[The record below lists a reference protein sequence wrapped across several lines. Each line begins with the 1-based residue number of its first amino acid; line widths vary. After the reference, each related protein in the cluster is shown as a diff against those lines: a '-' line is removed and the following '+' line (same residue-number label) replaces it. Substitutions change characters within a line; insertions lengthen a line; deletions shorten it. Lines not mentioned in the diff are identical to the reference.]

1 MLNENLSD
9 YERLLQYAIWLI
21 SKKRYTC
28 LEIQKKLQQFLNKH
42 ELKDENAS
50 KKVIDRLKE
59 LDYLNDNKYAKDY
72 VSDRIRFNPRGKF
85 LLKRELKSKGIDED
99 LANSTLN
106 DTDVDELEMAKELL
120 QKRRFNFEVEL
131 SQKEIARIYRFLA
144 SKGFNKEIIYKAFQS
159 QYNRN

>member
-1 MLNENLSD
+1 MINENLSD

-131 SQKEIARIYRFLA
+131 SQKEIDRIYRFLA